1 MDEQQQWYV
10 TIAGNAV
17 GPVSTD
23 LVLRG
28 IKHKKIATEAYV
40 CVVGADQW
48 QALTDV
54 PEFHGALREH
64 GLLPEV
70 SSLDVQPELS
80 LAAIA
85 AAQADAS
92 QPGSPEAAQ
101 SDAMQLVRA
110 GIERLLA
117 PQQESADTLRDA
129 DEDDESDATAPFSN
143 RPSMELPPMIAEQ
156 SVAPEPAFS
165 NRPAINL
172 PPMIAERP
180 VAPEPAFS
188 NHPSMNLP
196 PMYAEQSEPPEP
208 ARDEPS
214 EITHVAE
221 LLPSRPAPDVAIHEI
236 EEEPTYY
243 DGPIPGEPRN
253 GKHVDVQLASR
264 PPMHSIDIDVDFSAE
279 EPHVPVI
286 DWNRGFADYFLVDA
300 EVTLPDQDMLLR
312 SLTSTDHETFLNDE
326 AMWNLALCLAFG
338 SNAVASVA
346 ADVFFDVVATHEQYD
361 RIEWMTR
368 TLLSRG
374 FMPSGIPHPA
384 GNMGIGRLRQAC
396 PPELLMQLESQ
407 LGM

>member
-40 CVVGADQW
+40 CVVGADRW

-70 SSLDVQPELS
+70 SNLDAQPELS
-80 LAAIA
+80 LAEIA
-85 AAQADAS
+85 AAQANAS
-92 QPGSPEAAQ
+92 QPESPQARQ
-101 SDAMQLVRA
+101 SDAMQLVRD

-117 PQQESADTLRDA
+117 PHQESADALKNV

-143 RPSMELPPMIAEQ
+143 RPLMELPPMFAEQ
-156 SVAPEPAFS
+156 SAPPEPTFS
-165 NRPAINL
+165 NRPSINL
-172 PPMIAERP
+172 PPMFAE
-180 VAPEPAFS
+180 
-188 NHPSMNLP
+188 PS
-196 PMYAEQSEPPEP
+196 AAREP
-208 ARDEPS
+208 AREEPS
-214 EITHVAE
+214 EITEVAA
-221 LLPSRPAPDVAIHEI
+221 LLPSRPAHDVAIHEV

-243 DGPIPGEPRN
+243 ESPIPGEPRN
-253 GKHVDVQLASR
+253 GKHVDVQMLSR
-264 PPMHSIDIDVDFSAE
+264 PPMHSIDIDVDFSVE
-279 EPHVPVI
+279 EPHGPAI
-286 DWNRGFADYFLVDA
+286 DWNRGFADYFLVNA
-300 EVTLPDQDMLLR
+300 EVTLPDSDTLLR
-312 SLTSTDHETFLNDE
+312 SLTTTSHETFLNDE

-338 SNAVASVA
+338 SNAVASEA
-346 ADVFFDVVATHEQYD
+346 ADVFFGVVATYEQYD

-384 GNMGIGRLRQAC
+384 GNMGIGRLRQTC

>member
-10 TIAGNAV
+10 TVAGSAV

-40 CVVGADQW
+40 CIVGADEW

-54 PEFHGALREH
+54 PEFHGALKEH

-70 SSLDVQPELS
+70 
-80 LAAIA
+80 
-85 AAQADAS
+85 
-92 QPGSPEAAQ
+92 
-101 SDAMQLVRA
+101 
-110 GIERLLA
+110 
-117 PQQESADTLRDA
+117 ADTLTNA

-143 RPSMELPPMIAEQ
+143 RPSMPMPPIVDEQ
-156 SVAPEPAFS
+156 SAAPEPA
-165 NRPAINL
+165 
-172 PPMIAERP
+172 
-180 VAPEPAFS
+180 
-188 NHPSMNLP
+188 HD
-196 PMYAEQSEPPEP
+196 EQSE
-208 ARDEPS
+208 
-214 EITHVAE
+214 ITQVVA
-221 LLPSRPAPDVAIHEI
+221 LLHSRPGHEVAIHEAT
-236 EEEPTYY
+236 EDTAHYES
-243 DGPIPGEPRN
+243 GEPHN
-253 GKHVDVQLASR
+253 GKHVDVPLLSR
-264 PPMHSIDIDVDFSAE
+264 PPMHSIDIDVDFSHD
-279 EPHVPVI
+279 EPHEPAPAI

-300 EVTLPDQDMLLR
+300 EVTLPDQDVLLR
-312 SLTSTDHETFLNDE
+312 SLTSTPHETFVHDE

-346 ADVFFDVVATHEQYD
+346 ADVFFDVVMAHQLHD
-361 RIEWMTR
+361 RIEWMAR

>member
-28 IKHKKIATEAYV
+28 IKHRKIATEAYV

-70 SSLDVQPELS
+70 SRLDAQPHDGSELS
-80 LAAIA
+80 LADIA
-85 AAQADAS
+85 AAQARAS
-92 QPGSPEAAQ
+92 QPPSPQEAVQAQ
-101 SDAMQLVRA
+101 AMQQVRD
-110 GIERLLA
+110 GIERLLQ
-117 PQQESADTLRDA
+117 PRQESAETLKNA

-143 RPSMELPPMIAEQ
+143 RPSMELPPMVAAR
-156 SVAPEPAFS
+156 STAPEP
-165 NRPAINL
+165 P
-172 PPMIAERP
+172 
-180 VAPEPAFS
+180 
-188 NHPSMNLP
+188 HDD
-196 PMYAEQSEPPEP
+196 QSEV
-208 ARDEPS
+208 
-214 EITHVAE
+214 THVAA

-236 EEEPTYY
+236 ADDAVHYESSL
-243 DGPIPGEPRN
+243 PGEPRN
-253 GKHVDVQLASR
+253 GKHVDVQLLSR
-264 PPMHSIDIDVDFSAE
+264 PPMHSIDIDVDFSVD
-279 EPHVPVI
+279 EPRQPAI
-286 DWNRGFADYFLVDA
+286 DWNRGFAEYFLVDA
-300 EVTLPDQDMLLR
+300 EVTLPDQDTVLR
-312 SLTSTDHETFLNDE
+312 SLTTTSHETFLNDE

-346 ADVFFDVVATHEQYD
+346 ADVFFDVITAHEQYD